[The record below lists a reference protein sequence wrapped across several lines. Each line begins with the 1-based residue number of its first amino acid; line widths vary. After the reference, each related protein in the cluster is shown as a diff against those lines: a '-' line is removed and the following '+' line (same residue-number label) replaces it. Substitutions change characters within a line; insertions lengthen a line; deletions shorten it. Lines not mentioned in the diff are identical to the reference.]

1 VPDALPSL
9 AELLAH
15 PGTERLLIRFSQEGV
30 HLGYRDILHELDR
43 AVRHGYPLDP
53 RSLRADAIVARLESR
68 LAAGDDAWLQPVI
81 NATGLVLHRGLGG
94 ALLPS
99 PAVEAV
105 RRAATQPVTVEYNL
119 SQGAAGVREQS
130 VAHLLMDLAGVE
142 AATVVNTVAGA
153 VWLAIRVLARDREVV
168 VARRTLH
175 PGSSPLDVASI
186 VAAGGARHVAAG
198 DGTRTT
204 ANAYDA
210 AVSPRT
216 AMILSVDPD
225 DTPTPDGDA
234 GLMEIVAIGRARGIP
249 VVEVLTAGALVD
261 LGPYG
266 VNRVPVV
273 PERIALGAD
282 LIIVSGDGLVGGP
295 ESGLVVGT
303 TSCAGAIAA
312 DSMHAAER
320 CSKLTIA
327 ALEATLRLYRESA
340 CIAQEIP
347 TLWAWTRPLSAVG
360 DTAERALPA
369 LQSALGAGFRVSV
382 QDRVS
387 LLEEARPDL
396 GVPTKALVVEHDFL
410 GGFRI
415 AGRFRQARPPI
426 VGRVEDALFVL
437 DARTIVDPLE
447 MVPNWSEELGSF
459 GP

>member
-1 VPDALPSL
+1 V
-9 AELLAH
+9 
-15 PGTERLLIRFSQEGV
+15 Q
-30 HLGYRDILHELDR
+30 
-43 AVRHGYPLDP
+43 
-53 RSLRADAIVARLESR
+53 
-68 LAAGDDAWLQPVI
+68 
-81 NATGLVLHRGLGG
+81 
-94 ALLPS
+94 
-99 PAVEAV
+99 AVEAV

-130 VAHLLMDLAGVE
+130 VSHLLRDLSGAE
-142 AATVVNTVAGA
+142 AATAVNSVGA
-153 VWLAIRVLARDREVV
+153 ALWLAIRALAYDRDVV
-168 VARRTLH
+168 VSRRELRA
-175 PGSSPLDVASI
+175 GACSLDVAAI
-186 VAAGGARHVAAG
+186 VAAGGGRVVAAG
-198 DGTRTT
+198 GQTSTT
-204 ANAYDA
+204 ASEYDA
-210 AVSPRT
+210 ATSART
-216 AMILSVDPD
+216 GMILLVDPD
-225 DTPTPDGDA
+225 DTPKTEGDA
-234 GLMEIVAIGRARGIP
+234 GLLEIVTVGRARGVP

-266 VNRVPVV
+266 VTRVPVV
-273 PERIALGAD
+273 PERIALGSD
-282 LIIVSGDGLVGGP
+282 LVIFSGDGLIGGP
-295 ESGLVVGT
+295 ESGLVVGKAA
-303 TSCAGAIAA
+303 CADAVAA
-312 DSMHAAER
+312 DPMHGAER

-347 TLWAWTRPLSAVG
+347 TLWAWTRPLAAVG

-396 GVPTKALVVEHDFL
+396 GVPTRALVVEHDFL

-447 MVPNWSEELGSF
+447 MVPNWTEELGSF